1 MAKLTKAQITY
12 DAIAHHQ
19 AKSVLRFHS
28 VIAEDHSIST
38 EITSFPVQ
46 TGFQVSNHAIRK
58 NRKVSI
64 TGAITN
70 HLVVGS
76 EEFHEYGGNN
86 CKVMFETLENLVRSA
101 TYCDV
106 VTNFGDYQK
115 VVFTDFKTKLVA
127 GKTDCMEFTISG
139 EEVQVASATL
149 GDTPNLLSFSTMRGS
164 SKRSRIAELTAAGLD
179 VPEGATISE
188 AKCDLAGSF
197 QTEVSATNGR
207 PIIITYQ
214 NIGYNPTTKH
224 HTYVISTSDTDVV
237 NIKEEKGLNWFSL
250 LRNNANLTEGAI
262 TTGACLKDGL
272 IGLGTE
278 IVDDTI
284 DTALGRL
291 KKSVYGAAYGTFGV
305 NGDRTFGQVLLSL
318 GVDCIIAG
326 AVGSVDS
333 SLNEEDFQTNDVPT
347 VDDILLGASRTG
359 DIATTTG
366 LRANAPVTLT
376 KISNT
381 GSVNYL
387 ERLLL

>member
-28 VIAEDHSIST
+28 VIAEEHSIST

-86 CKVMFETLENLVRSA
+86 CRVMFETLELLVRSA
-101 TYCDV
+101 IFCDV

-115 VVFTDFKTKLVA
+115 VVFTDFKTKLSA

-164 SKRSRIAELTAAGLD
+164 SKRSRIAELTSAGFD

-188 AKCDLAGSF
+188 TQCDLSGSF
-197 QTEVSATNGR
+197 QTEVSGSNGR
-207 PIIITYQ
+207 PMVVTYE
-214 NIGYNPTTKH
+214 NTGYDPTTKH
-224 HTYVISTSDTDVV
+224 HSYVVSTSDTDVV
-237 NIKEEKGLNWFSL
+237 DIKEEEGINWFSL
-250 LRNNANLTEGAI
+250 IRNNADLTSGAM

-272 IGLGTE
+272 IGLGTQ
-278 IVDDTI
+278 IVDDNI
-284 DTALGRL
+284 NTALGRL
-291 KKSVYGAAYGTFGV
+291 KKNVYGAAYGTFGV
-305 NGDRTFGQVLLSL
+305 NGDRSLGQVLLSL

-326 AVGSVDS
+326 AIGSVDS

-387 ERLLL
+387 EKLLL